1 MSDRVFLSIDF
12 EDFAHDLKRDLGL
25 WDTGPLR
32 VDALRRGYRAIA
44 DFLAEHCGLKCGAK
58 ATFFCTGII
67 AEQVP
72 DLIAQIAA
80 DGHEVA
86 CHFHFHDCLDRL
98 SLPQI
103 EAQFLRAK
111 AALSA
116 ASGQPVHGFRA
127 PKFRIDTSHPDQYRL
142 VERLFRYD
150 SSFCGAS
157 QDDVAAF
164 RARMGLTRLQVLPI
178 YRGRVAPGLPPLRF
192 GGSYLKLFPAAVG
205 RRLLRDCASGG
216 MVPHIYLHP
225 YEFLTGGD
233 FMLSPAELAPL
244 GARRAA
250 YWGLRQRQWHQVGNA
265 GLQAKLAAL
274 AGGRLGGRLID
285 ALEADPR
292 EV

>member
-1 MSDRVFLSIDF
+1 MFLSIDF

-25 WDTGPLR
+25 WKTGPLR
-32 VDALRRGYRAIA
+32 VDALWRGYRAIA
-44 DFLAEHCGLKCGAK
+44 DFLAEHGGALGGTK

-67 AEQVP
+67 AEQAP

-86 CHFHFHDCLDRL
+86 CHFHYHDCLDRL
-98 SLPQI
+98 PLADV

-111 AALSA
+111 SALSA

-127 PKFRIDTSHPDQYRL
+127 PKFRIDTSRPDQYRL

-157 QDDVAAF
+157 QAELAAF
-164 RARMGLTRLQVLPI
+164 RTRMGLTRLQVLPI

-192 GGSYLKLFPAAVG
+192 GGSYLKLFPVAVG
-205 RRLLRDCASGG
+205 RRLMRDCASGG
-216 MVPHIYLHP
+216 LVPHIYLHP

-233 FMLSPAELAPL
+233 FMLTPDELAPL

-250 YWGLRQRQWHQVGNA
+250 YWGLRQRQWHQFGNA
-265 GLQAKLAAL
+265 GLPVKLAAL

-285 ALEADPR
+285 ALEADPSR
-292 EV
+292 I